1 MDFGSSNSTLL
12 SPCTIW
18 LTGLSG
24 AGKTTIAQALK
35 EKLDILLGY
44 EHSTFI
50 LGNLIRK
57 TLIFLLKKIYLVL
70 FG

>member
-1 MDFGSSNSTLL
+1 MESSSQHWNLL

-24 AGKTTIAQALK
+24 AGKTTIANALK

-50 LGNLIRK
+50 LDGDIQ
-57 TLIFLLKKIYLVL
+57 
-70 FG
+70 